1 LDIIV
6 ADGVL
11 LVVADS
17 CFIDGV
23 IEDISAV
30 FAGRRLTLS
39 GALPESII
47 GLLDD
52 DDDDD
57 DDVVLISPNTTED
70 EDEDA
75 DEVTIV

>member
-57 DDVVLISPNTTED
+57 DVVLISPNTTED